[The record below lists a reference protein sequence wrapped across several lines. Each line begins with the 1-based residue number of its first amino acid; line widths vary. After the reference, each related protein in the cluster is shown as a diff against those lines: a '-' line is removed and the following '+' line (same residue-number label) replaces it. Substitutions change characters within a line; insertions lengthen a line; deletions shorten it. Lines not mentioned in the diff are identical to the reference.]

1 MMWRGQEGTFNEVAG
16 PLNPV
21 FIMGVTHRGGD
32 TFEHRPRGQQVAW
45 ANICLKHPCIPRC
58 CNWFRQHVFNT
69 FYQEFQRLHMLPE
82 SSTHRVIPGVR
93 CCWSMLP
100 ATGAPRCADLLAPPQ
115 WQPQALPLAVQTP
128 QESAQPGGGNAGIAF
143 HAPPRRRARLSA
155 TPRADHA
162 PRTPPQQQ
170 QQGVHGC
177 GGHQIVR
184 SSLEC
189 NGAVRC

>member
-69 FYQEFQRLHMLPE
+69 FYQEFQRAHMLP
-82 SSTHRVIPGVR
+82 GVK
-93 CCWSMLP
+93 
-100 ATGAPRCADLLAPPQ
+100 
-115 WQPQALPLAVQTP
+115 
-128 QESAQPGGGNAGIAF
+128 
-143 HAPPRRRARLSA
+143 HPPRHTWGALLLVQCC
-155 TPRADHA
+155 
-162 PRTPPQQQ
+162 PQQARRD
-170 QQGVHGC
+170 
-177 GGHQIVR
+177 VR
-184 SSLEC
+184 ISWRHLNGSLKLCHSPFKNRKNQRSPVGEMP
-189 NGAVRC
+189 V